1 MGFIGLTRN
10 ENVKSEAVLTHV
22 GRRPYDWVSQS
33 NHVHA
38 VRSIFGG
45 IQDVRPW
52 LGRVGSCKAPFSDRW
67 RSEWNSQVRL
77 VRLSCDVTT
86 YLEVIGDCGLVKLN
100 LTSSRLLVRS
110 LYRSISCLNNRPTL
124 RNNCADEQGSK
135 KCEKH
140 FV

>member
-10 ENVKSEAVLTHV
+10 ENIKSEAVFTHV

-33 NHVHA
+33 DHVHA

-77 VRLSCDVTT
+77 VRLSCDVTMRWECLKIVVLVE
-86 YLEVIGDCGLVKLN
+86 LESYQQSIARKIPVPAHKL
-100 LTSSRLLVRS
+100 SRQS
-110 LYRSISCLNNRPTL
+110 
-124 RNNCADEQGSK
+124 A
-135 KCEKH
+135 H
-140 FV
+140 FAKQLF